1 MDRARAPL
9 TPHPAGFGP
18 TLRYRVYVPHQP
30 ASGPPVVV
38 LHGNG
43 RDGGRTFRAFLPAAM
58 EAGVPLLAPTFP
70 RDRFPRYQV
79 LAGVSGPLAA
89 ARALLATLDD
99 AAADLGLAVGQVDLV
114 GYSGGA
120 QFVHRFAM
128 LEPARVRRA
137 VVAAA
142 GWYTYL
148 DPDRPFP
155 DGAGA
160 GADSMG
166 WAMKIDSALQVPM
179 LVLVG
184 ERDFER
190 DAAMRTDPQLD
201 YRQGLDR
208 RDRARRWTAHLE
220 AAARA
225 RGLPVA
231 ASVELLPGCGHSF
244 PALVERGGLVR
255 RTFAFLREPERASGP
270 AHPRC
275 EGGRCEA

>member
-1 MDRARAPL
+1 VDRARTPL
-9 TPHPAGFGP
+9 TPHLAGCEP
-18 TLRYRVYVPHQP
+18 TLRYRVFVPDQP
-30 ASGPPVVV
+30 AGGPPVVV

-58 EAGVPLLAPTFP
+58 EAGVPLLAPTFS
-70 RDRFPRYQV
+70 RDRYPRYQV

-99 AAADLGLAVGQVDLV
+99 AAADLGLAVGQVDLA

-137 VVAAA
+137 VVVAA

-155 DGAGA
+155 YGVGA

-166 WAMKIDSALQVPM
+166 WAMKIDAALQVPM

-184 ERDFER
+184 ERDIER
-190 DAAMRTDPQLD
+190 DAALRTDPQLD
-201 YRQGLDR
+201 YRQGSDR
-208 RDRARRWTAHLE
+208 RDRALRWTAHLN

-225 RGLPVA
+225 RGLPAV
-231 ASVELLPGCGHSF
+231 ASVDLLPECAHSF
-244 PALVERGGLVR
+244 PELVERGGLVP
-255 RTFAFLREPERASGP
+255 RTFAFLRGPDRASGLVRP
-270 AHPRC
+270 C
-275 EGGRCEA
+275 WEGVRCEA

>member
-1 MDRARAPL
+1 MDHACDPL
-9 TPHPAGFGP
+9 TPHPAGCEP
-18 TLRYRVYVPHQP
+18 TLRYRVYVPDHP

-38 LHGNG
+38 VHGNG

-58 EAGVPLLAPTFP
+58 EAGVPLLAPTFS

-79 LAGVSGPLAA
+79 LAGASGPLAA
-89 ARALLATLDD
+89 ARALLAALDD
-99 AAADLGLAVGQVDLV
+99 AAADLGLAVGEIDLV
-114 GYSGGA
+114 GFSGGA
-120 QFVHRFAM
+120 QFVHRFTM

-155 DGAGA
+155 YGAGA
-160 GADSMG
+160 GADSQG
-166 WAMKIDSALQVPM
+166 WAMKIEAALQVPT

-184 ERDFER
+184 ERDVER
-190 DAAMRTDPQLD
+190 DAALRTDPQLD
-201 YRQGLDR
+201 YRQGPDR
-208 RDRARRWTAHLE
+208 RGRALRWTAHLE

-225 RGLPVA
+225 RGLPMV
-231 ASVELLPGCGHSF
+231 ASVELLPGCAHSF

-255 RTFAFLREPERASGP
+255 RTFAFLREPDRASGP
-270 AHPRC
+270 GSPTL
-275 EGGRCEA
+275 GRRPM

>member
-1 MDRARAPL
+1 MDHACDPL
-9 TPHPAGFGP
+9 TPHPAGCEP
-18 TLRYRVYVPHQP
+18 TLRYRVYVPDHP

-38 LHGNG
+38 VHGNG

-58 EAGVPLLAPTFP
+58 EAGVPLLAPTFS

-79 LAGVSGPLAA
+79 LAGASGPLAA
-89 ARALLATLDD
+89 ARALLAALDD
-99 AAADLGLAVGQVDLV
+99 AAADLGLAVGEIDLV
-114 GYSGGA
+114 GFSGGA
-120 QFVHRFAM
+120 QFVHRFTM

-155 DGAGA
+155 YGAGA
-160 GADSMG
+160 GAHSQG
-166 WAMKIDSALQVPM
+166 WAMKIDAALQVPM

-184 ERDFER
+184 ERDIER
-190 DAAMRTDPQLD
+190 DAALRTDPQLD
-201 YRQGLDR
+201 YRQGRDR
-208 RDRARRWTAHLE
+208 LDRARRWAAHLD

-244 PALVERGGLVR
+244 SALVERGGLAT
-255 RTFAFLREPERASGP
+255 RTFAFLREPDPVGYRAGTS
-270 AHPRC
+270 AM
-275 EGGRCEA
+275 GGRPM